1 MRLEDEEKS
10 ITKNIN
16 FRLVYDSIK
25 AYRMSSQLCDEYDI
39 KNKNLFLNPYL
50 LNWIKLW
57 LSRDNSK
64 EENKVFLNEIKLM
77 ENGNGSGLKYK
88 LILKLINTLLKI
100 KS

>member
-1 MRLEDEEKS
+1 MRFEAEERS

-25 AYRMSSQLCDEYDI
+25 AYRLSSNLCDEYGI
-39 KNKNLFLNPYL
+39 VNKDLFLNPYL
-50 LNWIKLW
+50 LNWISLW

-64 EENKVFLNEIKLM
+64 EENKIFLNEIRLM
-77 ENGNGSGLKYK
+77 EKGKQNGLKYK
-88 LILKLINTLLKI
+88 LILRLIKIMLQI